1 MSSNIDDLKKKLE
14 LLLGEKDPA
23 PVDMSMLEEVTEEKD
38 KASVINIEKASEASG
53 KMLSAVFSFIQ
64 ESIPS
69 SVTKEKRSSLTLALE
84 ESFKSISNV
93 EADGKVRMHLTFDS
107 QEAVDGMAAA
117 IAGLLEAAGGKKKK
131 VTGVSAG

>member
-14 LLLGEKDPA
+14 LLLGEKNPA

-53 KMLSAVFSFIQ
+53 KMLSAVFSFIR

-69 SVTKEKRSSLTLALE
+69 SVTKEKRSPLTLALE
-84 ESFKSISNV
+84 ESLKSISNV
-93 EADGKVRMHLTFDS
+93 EADGKVRMQLTFDS
-107 QEAVDGMAAA
+107 QEAVDAMAAA
-117 IAGLLEAAGGKKKK
+117 IAGLLEAAGRKEEKKI
-131 VTGVSAG
+131 GVSAG

>member
-53 KMLSAVFSFIQ
+53 KMLSAVFSFIR

-69 SVTKEKRSSLTLALE
+69 SVTKEKRSPLTLALE
-84 ESFKSISNV
+84 ESLKSI
-93 EADGKVRMHLTFDS
+93 
-107 QEAVDGMAAA
+107 
-117 IAGLLEAAGGKKKK
+117 
-131 VTGVSAG
+131 

>member
-38 KASVINIEKASEASG
+38 KALVINIEKASEASG
-53 KMLSAVFSFIQ
+53 KMLSAVFSFIR

-69 SVTKEKRSSLTLALE
+69 SVTKEKRSPLTLALE
-84 ESFKSISNV
+84 ESLKSISNV
-93 EADGKVRMHLTFDS
+93 EADGKVRMQLTFDS
-107 QEAVDGMAAA
+107 QEAVDAMAAA
-117 IAGLLEAAGGKKKK
+117 IAGLLEAAGRKEEKK
-131 VTGVSAG
+131 TGVSAG

>member
-69 SVTKEKRSSLTLALE
+69 SVTKEKRSPLTLALE
-84 ESFKSISNV
+84 ESLKSISNV
-93 EADGKVRMHLTFDS
+93 EADGKVRMQLTFDS
-107 QEAVDGMAAA
+107 QEAVDAMAAA
-117 IAGLLEAAGGKKKK
+117 IAGLLEAAGRKEEKKI
-131 VTGVSAG
+131 GVSAG

>member
-53 KMLSAVFSFIQ
+53 KMLSAVFSFIRNRYHQ
-64 ESIPS
+64 VLLKRRESS
-69 SVTKEKRSSLTLALE
+69 Y
-84 ESFKSISNV
+84 
-93 EADGKVRMHLTFDS
+93 
-107 QEAVDGMAAA
+107 
-117 IAGLLEAAGGKKKK
+117 
-131 VTGVSAG
+131 TGT

>member
-53 KMLSAVFSFIQ
+53 KMLSAVFSFIR

-69 SVTKEKRSSLTLALE
+69 SVTKEKRSPLTLALE
-84 ESFKSISNV
+84 ESLKSISNV
-93 EADGKVRMHLTFDS
+93 EADGKVRMQLTFDS
-107 QEAVDGMAAA
+107 QEAVDAMAAA
-117 IAGLLEAAGGKKKK
+117 IAGLLEAAGRKEEKKI
-131 VTGVSAG
+131 GVSAG

>member
-14 LLLGEKDPA
+14 LLLGERDPA

-53 KMLSAVFSFIQ
+53 KMLSAVFSFIR

-69 SVTKEKRSSLTLALE
+69 SVTKEKRSPLTLALE
-84 ESFKSISNV
+84 ESLKSISNV
-93 EADGKVRMHLTFDS
+93 EADGKVRMQLTFDS
-107 QEAVDGMAAA
+107 QEAVDAMAAA
-117 IAGLLEAAGGKKKK
+117 IAGLLEAAGRKEEKKI
-131 VTGVSAG
+131 GVSAG

>member
-38 KASVINIEKASEASG
+38 KALVINIEKASEASG
-53 KMLSAVFSFIQ
+53 KMLSAVFSFIR

-69 SVTKEKRSSLTLALE
+69 SVTKEKRSPLTLALE
-84 ESFKSISNV
+84 ESLKSISNV
-93 EADGKVRMHLTFDS
+93 EADGKVRMQLTFDS
-107 QEAVDGMAAA
+107 QEAVDAMAAA
-117 IAGLLEAAGGKKKK
+117 IAGLLEAAGRKEEKKI
-131 VTGVSAG
+131 GVSAG

>member
-23 PVDMSMLEEVTEEKD
+23 PVDTSMLEEVTEEKD

-53 KMLSAVFSFIQ
+53 KMLSAVFSFIR

-69 SVTKEKRSSLTLALE
+69 SVTKEKRSPLTLALE
-84 ESFKSISNV
+84 ESLKSISNV
-93 EADGKVRMHLTFDS
+93 EADGKVRMQLTFDS
-107 QEAVDGMAAA
+107 QEAVDAMAAA
-117 IAGLLEAAGGKKKK
+117 IAGLLEAAGRKEEKKI
-131 VTGVSAG
+131 GVSAG